1 MAIAQNQQ
9 LSQKWQQN
17 MTFVHWKMVAR
28 QYFETAILEM
38 AAMFYTYGYD
48 H

>member
-9 LSQKWQQN
+9 PSQKWQQN
-17 MTFVHWKMVAR
+17 MTFVHRKMVAR
-28 QYFETAILEM
+28 QYLETALLEK
-38 AAMFYTYGYD
+38 AANFYTYGYD

>member
-9 LSQKWQQN
+9 SSQKGQQN
-17 MTFVHWKMVAR
+17 MTFVHWEMVAR
-28 QYFETAILEM
+28 QYLDTALVEM